1 MLYGYAGRV
10 LRVDLTSGEIRREKT
25 DPDEAMKAI
34 GGRGLNSWRLHEE
47 LKRNVDPLS
56 PENMLLIG
64 VGPLTGTLF
73 STSAYMTISGK
84 SPLTGILGDSAAGG
98 HFGPEIKAAGYDQI
112 VITGRS
118 EKPCYLLVADDRVE
132 IREAGHLWGK
142 DIFETSKALRRELA
156 DNAFQVAA
164 IGPAGENLVKFATVA
179 CNNSRVC
186 GRTGMGCLFGAK
198 NLKALAVRGT
208 GSLSV
213 ADTEG
218 YAGLCRELD
227 RRIMAHPEY
236 DRRRE
241 LGSTLLMTAL
251 NRLGILPTDHFQRGI
266 AGYVDEVSGE
276 KLAEVYKVKNKS
288 CYNCNIHCSRYYMTE
303 DDESEGPEFETLC
316 SYSSRIGN
324 RDLRFALRM
333 AAYLNRMGM
342 DSLSSGET
350 IGWAMECVQRGLLTR
365 EDLGGMDFTWGNKE
379 TIEKI
384 VPMIVRREG
393 IGDAFAEGTRSL
405 AQRFGRGTG
414 EYAFHVKGLDMICG
428 DPRGLKAFGLTYA
441 IASRGAD
448 HLRAEPFFELTERYE
463 ESEKRFGT
471 REAAD
476 RLSDQGKAV
485 LVEFTERQA
494 LLTDCLTMCK
504 NVGLSMD
511 ILDFDFASRLLKA
524 GTGLDFTPERV
535 DAALKGIIDADRR
548 LNLSFGIDSSQD
560 TLPGR
565 FTHEPL
571 KEGASKGQVVPVK
584 EMVREY
590 YRLRGWDT
598 QGRPKQAD
606 EKRPSAAFSSSL
618 IPTRAHQEEH
628 ET

>member
-1 MLYGYAGRV
+1 MFHGYGGHI
-10 LRVDLTSGEIRREKT
+10 LRIDLTTRRVQREKT
-25 DPDEAMKAI
+25 EPQDVMRAI
-34 GGRGLNSWRLHEE
+34 GGRGLNSWRLHDE
-47 LKRNVDPLS
+47 LKRDIDPLS

-64 VGPLTGTLF
+64 VGPLTGTLL
-73 STSAYMTISGK
+73 STSAYMTLSGK

-98 HFGPEIKAAGYDQI
+98 HFGPELKAAGYDQVI
-112 VITGRS
+112 ITGRS
-118 EKPCYLLVADDRVE
+118 AKPCYLLIADDRIE
-132 IREAGHLWGK
+132 IREAQHLWGR
-142 DIFETSKALRRELA
+142 DIFEATKALRKELK

-186 GRTGMGCLFGAK
+186 GRTGMGCLFGSK
-198 NLKALAVRGT
+198 NLKAVAVRGR

-213 ADTEG
+213 ADPER
-218 YAGLCRELD
+218 YSGLCQELD
-227 RRIMAHPEY
+227 RRIMTHPEY
-236 DRRRE
+236 ARRKE

-251 NRLGILPTDHFQRGI
+251 NRLGILPTNHFQRGM
-266 AGYVDEVSGE
+266 AAYVDEVGGE
-276 KLAEVYKVKNKS
+276 KLAQRYKVKNKS
-288 CYNCNIHCSRYYMTE
+288 CFNCNIHCSRYYVTE
-303 DDESEGPEFETLC
+303 DGESEGPEFETLC

-324 RDLRFALRM
+324 KDLRFALKM
-333 AAYLNRMGM
+333 ATYLNRMGV

-350 IGWAMECVQRGLLTR
+350 IGWAMECVQRGLLTK
-365 EDLGGMDFTWGNKE
+365 EDFGGLDFTWGNKE

-384 VPMIVRREG
+384 VHMIVRRQG
-393 IGDAFAEGTRSL
+393 VGDAFAEGTRSL
-405 AQRFGRGTG
+405 SRQFGRRTE
-414 EYAFHVKGLDMICG
+414 EYAFQVKGLDMICG

-471 REAAD
+471 RYAAD
-476 RLSDQGKAV
+476 RLSDHGKAV

-511 ILDFDFASRLLKA
+511 ILDFHFASELLRA

-535 DAALKGIIDADRR
+535 DEALRGIINADRR
-548 LNLSFGIDSSQD
+548 LNISFGIDSSQD
-560 TLPGR
+560 TLPRR

-571 KEGASKGQVVPVK
+571 TEGASKGQVVPVK
-584 EMVREY
+584 EMVKEY
-590 YRLRGWDT
+590 YRLRGWDE
-598 QGRPKQAD
+598 QGRPPEAG
-606 EKRPSAAFSSSL
+606 
-618 IPTRAHQEEH
+618 
-628 ET
+628 